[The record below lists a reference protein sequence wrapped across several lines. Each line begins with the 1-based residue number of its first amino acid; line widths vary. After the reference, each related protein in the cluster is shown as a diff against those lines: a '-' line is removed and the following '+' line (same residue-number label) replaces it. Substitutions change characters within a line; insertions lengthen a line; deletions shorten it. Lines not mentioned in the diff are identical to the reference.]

1 MHPLFALRVK
11 QPMHVLGI
19 IFELQSII
27 DGNPLGWTVQKH
39 IQIVNSPLKKL
50 VFPDRFAK
58 GAIVPLR
65 VSCAISR

>member
-1 MHPLFALRVK
+1 MDKYAYRKGSH
-11 QPMHVLGI
+11 
-19 IFELQSII
+19 SIYS
-27 DGNPLGWTVQKH
+27 L
-39 IQIVNSPLKKL
+39 NSPLKKL